1 MSDDYDPDG
10 HVYDLE
16 DVCTRLDSIEAAVTA
31 NHPGIWIGW
40 GLAVGF
46 AIFVW
51 ISQMWFSKTRISWWY
66 GVSTDQV
73 TIEKKPPDCDFFHAP
88 LGDKSCHYD
97 SQMSTVQV
105 GVGTNLWG
113 GQSISYDEGNTWIRT
128 ARNANGDPI
137 VSNDDG
143 KSWSLNSVPPFTKP
157 QVIVSWEKKDDD

>member
-1 MSDDYDPDG
+1 MSDDYDPDD

-40 GLAVGF
+40 GLAIGL

-51 ISQMWFSKTRISWWY
+51 ISDMWFSKTRISWWY
-66 GVSTDQV
+66 GVSTNQV

-97 SQMSTVQV
+97 SQVSAIQV
-105 GVGTNLWG
+105 KTDK
-113 GQSISYDEGNTWIRT
+113 SYPARYPVAYVSFDEGKTWAVDDAVPRT
-128 ARNANGDPI
+128 NPR
-137 VSNDDG
+137 VM
-143 KSWSLNSVPPFTKP
+143 
-157 QVIVSWEKKDDD
+157 VSWEKKED